1 MKLKII
7 GVIFS
12 IFLIIFTIPVI
23 GTEYADFTNKN
34 LSIIVGPYPQSP
46 DIDSIIIIWMTSIAT
61 SNNSVHFGLTPVCEN
76 IVYDND
82 TNDEIAGASVWID
95 SMGGTT
101 TDHSGYYEIDNILPG
116 PHTTYSSKQ
125 GSYDYSSQVTVI
137 AETTIDITDS
147 RGSKELLSHLQDLIS
162 KAVPQQIEASII
174 SAHKYTIA
182 NAETIKQDLFLVLG
196 WWDGGLQAPRV

>member
-1 MKLKII
+1 MGSKKIMKLKII

-82 TNDEIAGASVWID
+82 TNNFHEIELNGLAPSTKYYFKVIRGKNHRVKLY
-95 SMGGTT
+95 
-101 TDHSGYYEIDNILPG
+101 HSY
-116 PHTTYSSKQ
+116 K
-125 GSYDYSSQVTVI
+125 TVI
-137 AETTIDITDS
+137 
-147 RGSKELLSHLQDLIS
+147 G
-162 KAVPQQIEASII
+162 IERSSLKGGRNRIQ
-174 SAHKYTIA
+174 
-182 NAETIKQDLFLVLG
+182 NNWQRNRLFS
-196 WWDGGLQAPRV
+196 